1 MPLNVILMENKR
13 HILHIPS
20 RITRY
25 AWKKKAPLTILIF
38 IVYLCFFDKFNLAT
52 QFRIYGS
59 LADLKAQRENYVQ
72 LIAEAKQDKKDLE
85 QNYEK
90 FAREKYFMARQDEDI
105 YIIETKKKTDK

>member
-1 MPLNVILMENKR
+1 MKNKR

-25 AWKKKAPLTILIF
+25 AWKKKALLTI
-38 IVYLCFFDKFNLAT
+38 IVFSIYLCFFDKFNLAT
-52 QFRIYGS
+52 QYKIYTS
-59 LADLKAQRENYVQ
+59 LSDLKTQKENYVQ

-90 FAREKYFMARQDEDI
+90 FAREKYHMARQDEDI
-105 YIIETKKKTDK
+105 FIIETKKKTDK

>member
-1 MPLNVILMENKR
+1 MKNKR

-25 AWKKKAPLTILIF
+25 AWKKKALLTI
-38 IVYLCFFDKFNLAT
+38 IVFSIYLCFFDKFNLAT
-52 QFRIYGS
+52 QYKIYTS
-59 LADLKAQRENYVQ
+59 LSDLKTQKENYVQ

-90 FAREKYFMARQDEDI
+90 FAREKYFIQKKNEDVF
-105 YIIETKKKTDK
+105 IIVREQKQ